1 MQQFVILSI
10 DGGGIRGVFAARLLE
25 LLRASSKLPA
35 FNLIAGTSTG
45 SIIASCMALKIDPS
59 IIVSLYQ
66 ASGSII
72 FSKKFFFG
80 PRLLEKAVQS
90 SYDNGRLKA
99 VLRQVFGKKRLH
111 DVKLPLLIPTTDLK
125 AGSGHLF
132 SSFANDNPYLY
143 EAILASC
150 SAPTYFDP
158 TVVDGKLL
166 ADGGMWGNNPILS
179 AIAIARDHFKVPF
192 DKIKVIS
199 LGSGHF
205 SGFYDDENK
214 RWGLINGWKIRTLTE
229 FLASLQS
236 EATNQISKKL
246 LNQNQLLRLN
256 FKSDNLISPDE
267 FDKTDELI
275 QFADELYIT
284 EKIRIDNFLNPL

>member
-132 SSFANDNPYLY
+132 SSF
-143 EAILASC
+143 
-150 SAPTYFDP
+150 
-158 TVVDGKLL
+158 
-166 ADGGMWGNNPILS
+166 
-179 AIAIARDHFKVPF
+179 
-192 DKIKVIS
+192 
-199 LGSGHF
+199 
-205 SGFYDDENK
+205 
-214 RWGLINGWKIRTLTE
+214 
-229 FLASLQS
+229 
-236 EATNQISKKL
+236 
-246 LNQNQLLRLN
+246 
-256 FKSDNLISPDE
+256 
-267 FDKTDELI
+267 
-275 QFADELYIT
+275 
-284 EKIRIDNFLNPL
+284 